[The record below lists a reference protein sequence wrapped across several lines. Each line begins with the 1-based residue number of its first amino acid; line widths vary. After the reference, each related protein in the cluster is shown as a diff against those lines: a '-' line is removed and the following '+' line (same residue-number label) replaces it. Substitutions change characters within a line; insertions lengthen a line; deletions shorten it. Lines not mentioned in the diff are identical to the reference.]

1 MNTVNTMNWLNS
13 MSGNFATYMK
23 NYTTNPFYGVT
34 VNGTLFVLH
43 PESNMLGMGSVMP
56 NSSCGGIQIM
66 CFDVENGIINTLQ
79 NKWYKAPV
87 SKYPAYIEE
96 MNCVLFNS
104 FQEREERIKSF
115 GGSVSKMMKA
125 YASGMAAI
133 INASYTAITALNVD
147 EHYYTMSNGQ
157 IVRLPSA
164 SDDQR
169 DEYLKKYNIDPATL
183 DVSHVFIVNNVIR
196 NLRVNEGDTD
206 EVTVSSDIKI
216 INKNQVVKGE
226 PLIQD
231 TSGLVV
237 FNNKENADLFIEKF
251 GTITK
256 YLVSKAVAATKDQY
270 ELDLED
276 MNDQA
281 SKDKQALVN
290 TFMLMGGTALVSTG
304 LESCIKAA
312 QESDNNPT
320 IVKKTLMVCGIVGG
334 TVVVGIGMY
343 KMIKNLKK
351 FNIKNKI
358 DKNE

>member
-1 MNTVNTMNWLNS
+1 MNTMNWLNS

-23 NYTTNPFYGVT
+23 NYTTNPYYGVT

-43 PESNMLGMGSVMP
+43 PESNMVGLGATMP
-56 NSSCGGIQIM
+56 GATCGGIQIT
-66 CFDVENGIINTLQ
+66 CFDIENNVINTLQ

-87 SKYPAYIEE
+87 EKYPAYIEE
-96 MNCVLFNS
+96 LNCVLFNS
-104 FQEREERIKSF
+104 FEEREERIKSF

-125 YASGMAAI
+125 FASGMAAL
-133 INASYTAITALNVD
+133 INASYTAVTALNAD

-164 SDDQR
+164 SDDLR
-169 DEYLKKYNIDPATL
+169 DEYLKKYNLDPATL
-183 DVSHVFIVNNVIR
+183 DVSHVFIINNVIR

-216 INKNQVVKGE
+216 INKNLVVKGE

-231 TSGLVV
+231 NSGLVV
-237 FNNKENADLFIEKF
+237 FSGKESADTFVEKY

-256 YLVSKAVAATKDQY
+256 YLVTKAVAATKDQY

-276 MNDQA
+276 VNDQA

-290 TFMLMGGTALVSTG
+290 TFMLMGGTALISTG

-312 QESDNNPT
+312 QESDDDST
-320 IVKKTLMVCGIVGG
+320 AIKKTLMICGIVGG
-334 TVVVGIGMY
+334 TVVVGVGMY
-343 KMIKNLKK
+343 KMLKNLKK
-351 FNIKNKI
+351 FKLKDKVNK
-358 DKNE
+358 